1 MLPCSCKSTN
11 LRNVKISR
19 SIAAGGVV
27 LALAATGGWLSGCGS
42 SGGDSAGE
50 GTGVPEAGLDA
61 RYAADVHF
69 GFSSS
74 GGGDSATDGPQGLF
88 SIAPLMPTVTVVTGQ
103 PLPTVAFTATVAGTE
118 TGAVWSIDRGEL
130 GTISA
135 LGVFTPSGTIGG
147 VGNITANDGSQTA
160 TTTISVVIQTTQT
173 GDPSYSASGFDA
185 GTGGYGGVGGSGP
198 GARPTVAQ
206 VAALNATPTVDPSV
220 SILYPYNNT
229 VWPQGLLA
237 PLLQWDPGGNL
248 FDSVFVDLKEKNYEY
263 KGYFA
268 ENAAPFLNL
277 PIPQA
282 AWQALTL
289 SNAGTMD
296 PVTVTLVFG
305 NAGAAIGPYTETWT
319 IVQANLQGTI
329 YYNSYGTALVKNS
342 DSTDFYGKQYG
353 AGTLAIA
360 PGATSPALVAGITST
375 PATPPPLD
383 AGPNVPANG
392 TGCRVCHTVAAN
404 GQALVTQASNI
415 NAQDYSNT
423 VFIDLANDTTMG
435 AGISLAPTDNLAFPA
450 LYKDGSLLLSSAGG
464 MINGDTTTRLYSLP
478 TGTLVP
484 AVTGLPSGFQGA
496 LPAFS
501 PDGMHVSFNF
511 WAGTFPAT
519 TADAGADSGTDAGS
533 DAAIATGLPLDSDT
547 RSLAILDFDG
557 TNAFSNPRLL
567 YTPTNGDPVV
577 YSSFLPNSAGVVF
590 EVELANTSGQWGY
603 TWHSNTSELWWVDV
617 ASGTARRLDQ
627 LNGYNAA
634 GAIYLP
640 GNDTDAGATATH
652 PQAQEP
658 TLNYEPT
665 VNPIASGGYA
675 WVVFTSRRMYGNQAQ
690 LGPWVSDP
698 RDYPWL
704 DEVTDKKLWVAAI
717 DLNAAPGTD
726 PSHPAFYLPAQEL
739 HAGNARGYWS
749 VEACLANGQS
759 CITGTQCCGGYCQP
773 GGDAGGLI
781 CTSQMPTCSGMYE
794 RCMMTSDCCGA
805 AQGITCIDGVCS
817 VSSPPPQ

>member
-1 MLPCSCKSTN
+1 MLPCRRKSTN
-11 LRNVKISR
+11 LHEVKISR
-19 SIAAGGVV
+19 SAAAACVFLSLV
-27 LALAATGGWLSGCGS
+27 ATGQAWLSGCGS
-42 SGGDSAGE
+42 SAGDSAGE
-50 GTGVPEAGLDA
+50 TIGVREGGLDA
-61 RYAADVHF
+61 TYASDAHF
-69 GFSSS
+69 VVGSSS
-74 GGGDSATDGPQGLF
+74 GAGGSGTDGPQGLF
-88 SIAPLMPTVTVVTGQ
+88 AIAPLMPTVTVVTGQ

-118 TGAVWSIDRGEL
+118 TGAAWSIDRGEL

-147 VGNITANDGSQTA
+147 VGNITADYGSQTA

-173 GDPSYSASGFDA
+173 GDPSYSVTGFDA
-185 GTGGYGGVGGSGP
+185 GTGGYGGVGGNGP
-198 GARPTVAQ
+198 GAPATAAQ
-206 VAALNATPTVDPSV
+206 VAALNASPTSDPSV
-220 SILYPYNNT
+220 SILYPYDKT

-237 PLLQWDPGGNL
+237 PLLQWNPGANL

-268 ENAAPFLNL
+268 ENATPFSNL

-289 SNAGTMD
+289 SNAGTLD

-305 NAGAAIGPYTETWT
+305 NAGAAVGPYTETWT

-342 DSTDFYGKQYG
+342 DTTDHYGQQYG

-360 PGATSPALVAGITST
+360 PGATSPALVAGVTSA
-375 PATPPPLD
+375 PATPP
-383 AGPNVPANG
+383 AGTGPNEAANG

-404 GQALVTQASNI
+404 GQTLVTQASNI
-415 NAQDYSNT
+415 NANDYSRS
-423 VFIDLANDTTMG
+423 VYIDLANDMTMG
-435 AGISLAPTDNLAFPA
+435 AGASLATADLAFPA
-450 LYKDGSLLLSSAGG
+450 LYKDGSLLLSSSGG
-464 MINGDTTTRLYSLP
+464 MINGDTATQLYSL
-478 TGTLVP
+478 TAGTLVTG
-484 AVTGLPSGFQGA
+484 VTGLPSGFQAA

-501 PDGMHVSFNF
+501 PDGMHVSFVF
-511 WAGTFPAT
+511 WGGSLQEI
-519 TADAGADSGTDAGS
+519 ADAGAADGGDAGAGVGAVLNA
-533 DAAIATGLPLDSDT
+533 DQ
-547 RSLAILDFDG
+547 RSLGILDFNG
-557 TNAFSNPRLL
+557 TNAFSNPRVLT
-567 YTPTNGDPVV
+567 TPANNDPAV
-577 YSSFLPNSAGVVF
+577 YSSFLPNSAGVVY
-590 EVELANTSGQWGY
+590 EVERSNPAGQYGY
-603 TWHSNTSELWWVDV
+603 TWNGNTSELWWVDV
-617 ASGTARRLDQ
+617 ATGIANRLDQ
-627 LNGYNAA
+627 LNGYDSTGN
-634 GAIYLP
+634 IYLP
-640 GNDTDAGATATH
+640 GNDADAGGTGTH

-658 TLNYEPT
+658 MLNYEPT

-690 LGPWVSDP
+690 LDPWTSDP

-704 DEVTDKKLWVAAI
+704 DEVTDKKLWVAAV

-749 VEACLANGQS
+749 VEACMASGQS

-781 CTSQMPTCSGMYE
+781 CTSQMPTCAGMYE
-794 RCMMTSDCCGA
+794 RCTMTSDCCGA
-805 AQGITCIDGVCS
+805 AQGITCIDNVCS